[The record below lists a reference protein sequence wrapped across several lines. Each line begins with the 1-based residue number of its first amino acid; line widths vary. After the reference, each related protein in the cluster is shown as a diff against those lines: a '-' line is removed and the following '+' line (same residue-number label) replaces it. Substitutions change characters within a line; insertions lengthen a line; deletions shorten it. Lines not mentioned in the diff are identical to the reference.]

1 VLVLTPTDVRTLL
14 DTFELRPSRA
24 LGQNFLA
31 DPNIARRIARLAD
44 VESGDAVLEIGPG
57 LGSLTLALA
66 ERGAH
71 VRALEL
77 DRHVMRALEHVVAD
91 VPGISLQR
99 GDALTYDYATELEA
113 RPWICVSNLPY
124 NVATPI
130 IIRLLESAP
139 QVHRIVVM
147 IQREVGIRLAAAP
160 GTHDCGAVSAKIAY
174 HSTARIVATV
184 PSTVFVPRPKVESV
198 VVRLDRRSRP
208 AVDVASPSALFALVA
223 AGFSGRRKMLRRSL
237 RPMLGDETEP
247 ALVAA
252 GIDPTARGES
262 LDLAAWARLTEVTT
276 R

>member
-1 VLVLTPTDVRTLL
+1 MLVLTPTDVRALL
-14 DTFELRPSRA
+14 DEYELRPSRA

-31 DPNIARRIARLAD
+31 DPNIARRIARVAE

-77 DRHVMRALEHVVAD
+77 DRHVMRALAHVVAD
-91 VPGISLQR
+91 APDVSLR
-99 GDALTYDYATELEA
+99 HGDALTYDYATELDS

-130 IIRLLESAP
+130 IVRLLESAP

-147 IQREVGIRLAAAP
+147 IQREVGTRLAAAP
-160 GTHDCGAVSAKIAY
+160 GARDCGAVSAKIAY
-174 HSTARIVATV
+174 YSDARIVATV

-198 VVRLDRRSRP
+198 VVRLDRRAAP
-208 AVDVASPSALFALVA
+208 PVEVPSTTALFALVA
-223 AGFSGRRKMLRRSL
+223 AGFSGRRKMLRRAL
-237 RPMLGDETEP
+237 RPMLGDGTEA
-247 ALVAA
+247 ALLAA
-252 GIDPTARGES
+252 GIDPQARGES
-262 LDLAAWARLTEVTT
+262 LDLAAWARLSVVTA

>member
-1 VLVLTPTDVRTLL
+1 MLTPTDIRALL
-14 DTFELRPSRA
+14 ETYELRPSRA

-31 DPNIARRIARLAD
+31 DPNIAQRIARLAD
-44 VESGDAVLEIGPG
+44 VEAGDAVLEIGPG

-66 ERGAH
+66 ARGAR

-91 VPGISLQR
+91 RPGVSLQH
-99 GDALTYDYATELEA
+99 GDALTYDYATELDTG
-113 RPWICVSNLPY
+113 PWICVSNLPY

-139 QVHRIVVM
+139 QVQRIVVM

-160 GTHDCGAVSAKIAY
+160 GTPDCGAVSAKIAY
-174 HSTARIVATV
+174 YSNARIVATV

-198 VVRLDRRSRP
+198 VVRLDRLPEPPVDAPSP
-208 AVDVASPSALFALVA
+208 AAMFALVA
-223 AGFSGRRKMLRRSL
+223 AGFSGRRKMLRRAL
-237 RPMLGDETEP
+237 RPMLGDDTVR

-252 GIDPTARGES
+252 GIDPEARGES
-262 LDLAAWARLTEVTT
+262 LDLAAWARLSVVTA